1 MMIASRT
8 GGGGRNRTAAVIA
21 VAGVSFAVAVML
33 LTISIT
39 SGFKTEITRK
49 LEGFM
54 PEVSV
59 NGAYDYASGRQA
71 DYIRADEG
79 LTGTVGSVLSGSRC
93 WLAMRH
99 PGILKTE
106 DDYAP
111 LIFTGYGAGRD
122 TTFESSNMIAG
133 ELPDYS
139 RDGQEKKIVIS
150 RSIAERLGLRTGDRV
165 MSCFFIDEQI
175 RARKLEIAG
184 IYESNF
190 ADYDNTVCYASM
202 SMLQQLCGV
211 DSLTGTSYEIVP
223 GGHDE
228 GICQAAE
235 SLQERF
241 LEQAAANGTGEVPVV
256 DNITH
261 TGAMY
266 LNWLEL
272 LDTNVTVIFVL
283 MCCVAGCTLVSGL
296 FILILNNVRGIG
308 ILRSLGLS
316 NRSVSRIFVYMT
328 MRLAGIGMLIG
339 NIFALSLICVQSECH
354 IVPLNPEMYYLSH
367 VPVQIDLID
376 ILAVNIGAVLLSW
389 AIVVMPAKL
398 TSKVSPARTI
408 RYD

>member
-1 MMIASRT
+1 MMIASRS

-21 VAGVSFAVAVML
+21 VAGVSFALTVML

-39 SGFKTEITRK
+39 SGFKNEITRK

-54 PEVSV
+54 PQISV
-59 NGAYDYASGRQA
+59 NGAYDYADGDQA
-71 DYIRADEG
+71 DYIRADQQ
-79 LTGTVGSVLSGSRC
+79 LTGTVGSVLSGAQC

-99 PGILKTE
+99 PGILKTP

-122 TTFESSNMIAG
+122 TTFETSNIIDG
-133 ELPDYS
+133 EFPDYA

-150 RSIAERLGLRTGDRV
+150 RSIAERMGLGPGDRV
-165 MSCFFIDEQI
+165 MSCFFIDEHI
-175 RARKLEIAG
+175 RARKLEVAG

-190 ADYDNTVCYASM
+190 ADYDNTVCYASIYL
-202 SMLQQLCGV
+202 LQQLCGV
-211 DSLTGTSYEIVP
+211 DSLTGTSYEIVQE
-223 GGHDE
+223 HKDD
-228 GICQAAE
+228 IKQAAN

-241 LEQAAANGTGEVPVV
+241 LDDAAAKGTGEVPVV

-266 LNWLEL
+266 LNWLDL

-296 FILILNNVRGIG
+296 FILILNNVRAIG

-339 NIFALSLICVQSECH
+339 NIFALTLIWIQSACH

-367 VPVQIDLID
+367 VPVEIDIID
-376 ILAVNIGAVLLSW
+376 ILAVNLGAVVLSW

-398 TSKVSPARTI
+398 TSKVSPARTM